1 MWLHFTSLLCISYP
15 KMVCKN
21 HFVTNRKHEPDSNS
35 SQNLLNFLLLYTL
48 PYLTLHYLNLLELID
63 PGPTVLQNQL
73 FCPTYIV
80 TIPHSIILSS
90 ILPYL
95 AVPYWDIPYLAVPYR
110 DIPYLAV
117 PLLLILQRTW
127 RLNQNGNLIRNINFN
142 NSTSHLM
149 FDDFILETTGRSF
162 W

>member
-1 MWLHFTSLLCISYP
+1 
-15 KMVCKN
+15 MVCKN
-21 HFVTNRKHEPDSNS
+21 HFVTNRKYEPDSNS

-95 AVPYWDIPYLAVPYR
+95 AVPYLAVPH
-110 DIPYLAV
+110 LV
-117 PLLLILQRTW
+117 ILQPT
-127 RLNQNGNLIRNINFN
+127 
-142 NSTSHLM
+142 
-149 FDDFILETTGRSF
+149 
-162 W
+162 